1 MGHINI
7 LYNVI
12 INIFQKLFLIFG
24 FFDFNP
30 TVYTVPD
37 GFINISIIYII
48 IHLFYLYNIN
58 NIIEIDRRGHRW
70 VSYKTVGLKSKTLK
84 INFIWCS
91 HRAGPLGGGR

>member
-30 TVYTVPD
+30 TVQTVLTVLYT
-37 GFINISIIYII
+37 FLLSILLYIY
-48 IHLFYLYNIN
+48 FYLYNIN
-58 NIIEIDRRGHRW
+58 NIIEIARGGGRGD
-70 VSYKTVGLKSKTLK
+70 SIKTVGLKSKK
-84 INFIWCS
+84 
-91 HRAGPLGGGR
+91 